1 MDRQDAPAPA
11 RHTVSDTGA
20 MYEDR
25 SLATESTVVAVWRR
39 IATERGDA
47 VAVQTPDESV
57 TYRETLTV
65 AEERARALGAAVP
78 DRSRPIAVDVES
90 DVESVL
96 SILAVLCS
104 GHPVIVLDPFLPDSR
119 RNHIL
124 AVSGAHLL
132 TAADLVT
139 PVPHGTE
146 TADPAP
152 EDPAVLIFTSGS
164 TGTPK
169 GVVHGQ
175 RNWVNQAA
183 DGRAFLGLCPDDRA
197 ATLLPLSFGAGF
209 DCLVMTMLNGSR
221 LLLWDVR
228 RRGTDGL
235 RDWLATEQAT
245 TVHCTPSLLRSWLSP
260 QTFAVGSLRLLSTC
274 GEPVYR
280 GDVERVRAGLMPEGV
295 FCSWS
300 GSSETGNLAFNLFP
314 AERELPAGVIPVG
327 TPASDKHVRIVGDD
341 GADLPVGTAGEVII
355 ESAHLALG
363 YHAAPTLTAARFTD
377 LGDGRKRYRTGDLG
391 RFDTRGQLHLLGR
404 ADDAIKIRGYLVE
417 PVEVESAIRAL
428 PWTGDAVVTAD
439 RAEGRLTAY
448 IAVDHGKWSPAPV
461 EIRRELA
468 KVLTPWM
475 IPRDIVVLAELPRT
489 ERGKVDRA
497 ALPAAPARTIEPVRG
512 LTEANLEI
520 LWRDVLALD
529 AVGRSEDF
537 LALGGDS
544 LAAATLLARVRERW
558 FVDIPTAE
566 FAREPTIA
574 GLGRLLD
581 AANRDRAR
589 TDAAGTVVE
598 LRGGEGRPMFIAAG
612 AGAPAVSLLPLV
624 RELGGDF
631 PVYGLQA
638 HGLERRGRA
647 DRTIRSAARRAVR
660 DIRSIQPD
668 GPYRL
673 AGYSYGGFVMLEAAA
688 RLVDSGARCDAVILL
703 DALFEPELLDRVCGA
718 AHPEV
723 SGAADRAAL
732 PDRTGL
738 PADPPHPP
746 DDGAPTPAD
755 RLAALWSR
763 ALMRTLVATAGLVT
777 LPTATQWTVFWDL
790 GRQLIRRH
798 RPAIYRGPVVL
809 VRASSSPANV
819 AAWNCLVS
827 GGTTVVPVAGD
838 HHSMLRTPL
847 VAETAAAIDAVISV
861 GGTAREQNR

>member
-1 MDRQDAPAPA
+1 MPETCDSR
-11 RHTVSDTGA
+11 
-20 MYEDR
+20 EDR
-25 SLATESTVVAVWRR
+25 SLATESTFVAGWRR
-39 IATERGDA
+39 TAAERGDA

-57 TYRETLTV
+57 TYRQALMV
-65 AEERARALGAAVP
+65 VEERALVLGAAVR

-104 GHPVIVLDPFLPDSR
+104 GHPVIVLDPFLPDAR
-119 RNHIL
+119 RDHIL
-124 AVSGAHLL
+124 GVSGAYRL
-132 TAADLVT
+132 TADDLDT
-139 PVPHGTE
+139 PVPDGVE
-146 TADPAP
+146 IAEPGPD
-152 EDPAVLIFTSGS
+152 DPAVLIFTSGS
-164 TGTPK
+164 TGAPK

-175 RNWVNQAA
+175 RAWVNQAA
-183 DGRAFLGLCPDDRA
+183 DGRAFMGLGPGDRA

-235 RDWLATEQAT
+235 RDWLATERAT
-245 TVHCTPSLLRSWLSP
+245 TAHCTPSLLRSWLSP
-260 QTFAVGSLRLLSTC
+260 ETSAVGSLRLLSTC
-274 GEPVYR
+274 GESVYR
-280 GDVERVRAGLMPEGV
+280 GDVERVRAGLMPDGV

-300 GSSETGNLAFNLFP
+300 GSSEAGNLAFNPFP

-341 GADLPVGTAGEVII
+341 GADVPAGEAGEVII
-355 ESAHLALG
+355 ESAHLALR
-363 YHAAPTLTAARFTD
+363 YHDAPDLTDARFTD
-377 LGDGRKRYRTGDLG
+377 LGAGRKRYRTGDLG
-391 RFDTRGQLHLLGR
+391 RFDQLGQLHLLGR
-404 ADDAIKIRGYLVE
+404 GDDAIKIRGYLVE

-428 PWTGDAVVTAD
+428 PWTADAVVTAD
-439 RAEGRLTAY
+439 RGQGRLTAY
-448 IAVDHGKWSPAPV
+448 IAVNPGTWSPAPV

-468 KVLTPWM
+468 KMLSPWM
-475 IPRDIVVLAELPRT
+475 IPRDIVVIAELPRT

-497 ALPAAPARTIEPVRG
+497 ALPAAPGRTIEPMRG

-520 LWRDVLALD
+520 LWLEVLALD
-529 AVGRSEDF
+529 AVGRTEDF

-566 FAREPTIA
+566 FAEEPTIA

-581 AANRDRAR
+581 EANRERAR

-647 DRTIRSAARRAVR
+647 DRTIRAAARRAIR
-660 DIRSIQPD
+660 DIRRIAPD

-688 RLVDSGARCDAVILL
+688 RLVDGGARCDAVILL
-703 DALFEPELLDRVCGA
+703 DALFEPELLDRICGGR
-718 AHPEV
+718 HPEL
-723 SGAADRAAL
+723 SGAGDRVAL
-732 PDRTGL
+732 PDRTGVTADTSERPNED
-738 PADPPHPP
+738 PA
-746 DDGAPTPAD
+746 PAD
-755 RLAALWSR
+755 RLAALRSR
-763 ALMRTLVATAGLVT
+763 VLMRTLVATAGLVT

-809 VRASSSPANV
+809 VRAASSPANV
-819 AAWNCLVS
+819 AAWSRLVT

-847 VAETAAAIDAVISV
+847 VAETAAAIDAVV
-861 GGTAREQNR
+861 TPGGPARERNR